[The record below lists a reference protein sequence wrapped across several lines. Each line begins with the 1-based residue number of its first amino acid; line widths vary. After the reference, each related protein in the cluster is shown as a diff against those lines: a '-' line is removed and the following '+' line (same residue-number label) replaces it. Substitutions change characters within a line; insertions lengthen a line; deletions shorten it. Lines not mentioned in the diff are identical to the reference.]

1 MGIHHSSD
9 TKTCHDYDNNCQK
22 RHSTASLT
30 NGQRG
35 GRAQT
40 EARGGSAGCRLRC
53 LARGFALGAARVR
66 FGGAR
71 RSAPTCDSLPRTTK
85 PNLAACLPPANPPA
99 RQAPPASHN
108 AQTTTYHGNILEL
121 FYTIKDHPTQHSE
134 LFTLTPGNYNY
145 RLKML
150 IFMS

>member
-1 MGIHHSSD
+1 MLTWWSLHIFMGIHHSSD
-9 TKTCHDYDNNCQK
+9 TKTCHDHDNNCQK

-40 EARGGSAGCRLRC
+40 EARGGSAGCRLRR

-99 RQAPPASHN
+99 RQASPASHN
-108 AQTTTYHGNILEL
+108 AQHTTMEISWNYI
-121 FYTIKDHPTQHSE
+121 FIYIYYRSPISTIWVV
-134 LFTLTPGNYNY
+134 Y
-145 RLKML
+145 RNSG
-150 IFMS
+150 F